1 MDKDVF
7 HDVQQAISQ
16 VMHPEI
22 NRSLIELGMVRRV
35 MVNGQKVALTLA
47 LPFMGIPAEIRDYM
61 ANSLQQAVMGVDSS
75 FQVEISF
82 AEMSPEER
90 TKFFQMEQEG
100 WKGL

>member
-1 MDKDVF
+1 MDKDIF

-22 NRSLIELGMVRRV
+22 NRSLIQLGMVRGV
-35 MVNGQKVALTLA
+35 TINGQKVAFTLA

-61 ANSLQQAVMGVDSS
+61 ANSLQQAVMGVDSG

-82 AEMSPEER
+82 AEMTPQER